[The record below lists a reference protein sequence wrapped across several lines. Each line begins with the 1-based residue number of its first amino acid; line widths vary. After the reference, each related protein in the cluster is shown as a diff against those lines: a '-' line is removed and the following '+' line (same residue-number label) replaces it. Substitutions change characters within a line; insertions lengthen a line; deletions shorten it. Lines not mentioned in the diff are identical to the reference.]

1 MSIAQPPD
9 TTPTLPD
16 RSTRLMLF
24 GIFQIVLGGL
34 CGLGVLSSLAMA
46 TAHLA
51 GLTPQSPE
59 SEAMTAG
66 TMIPSIVFSLM
77 LAVAFI
83 WLGVGSIRARRWA
96 WTLTVLLSWMWLI
109 TGAIVFVGFVFFTGP
124 MMSARFSQEVNMPPQ
139 AIVVIQ
145 IITIAIMACIY
156 ILLPGV
162 FLIFY
167 HGKSVLA
174 TCQRRDPQIR
184 WTDRCPMPVLALS
197 ILLAYS
203 TVMWM
208 PTAAIYG
215 WVIPMFGIILSGVA
229 GAAVILL
236 LTLVN
241 ACLAWGAYRLQMAA
255 WWGML
260 LLYIVGILSTVVTLS
275 QMDLMELYEKMRIPE
290 SQLAMM
296 RKSGMIEM
304 MSSPLVFSMVLV
316 CWIGL
321 LGYLLYVRRYFVRHV
336 EIR

>member
-9 TTPTLPD
+9 TTPNLPD
-16 RSTRLMLF
+16 RSTRLKLF

-109 TGAIVFVGFVFFTGP
+109 TGAIGFVGFMLFAGP
-124 MMSARFSQEVNMPPQ
+124 MMSASLDQQAKITPQVN
-139 AIVVIQ
+139 VVFQ
-145 IITIAIMACIY
+145 IITNAIMACIY
-156 ILLPGV
+156 ILLPGI

-167 HGKSVLA
+167 HRKSVLA

-184 WTDRCPMPVLALS
+184 WTDRCPMPVLAIS
-197 ILLAYS
+197 ILQAYL
-203 TVMWM
+203 TVTWM
-208 PTAAIYG
+208 PTAAING
-215 WVIPMFGIILSGVA
+215 WVIPVFGIILSGVA

-241 ACLAWGAYRLQMAA
+241 ACLAWGTYRLQMAA
-255 WWGML
+255 WWGIL
-260 LLYIVGILSTVVTLS
+260 LLNIAGILSAVVTFS
-275 QMDLMELYEKMRIPE
+275 QMDLMEMYEKMHTPE
-290 SQLAMM
+290 AQLAMM
-296 RKSGMIEM
+296 RKSEMIEM
-304 MSSPLVFSMVLV
+304 MSSPLAFSMILV
-316 CWIGL
+316 SWIGL

-336 EIR
+336 EVR